1 MNIHIQN
8 IAKVINS
15 VYIAWP
21 LVVNSLIALLYSF
34 YSSIYNWEF
43 YFYLVTFILFL
54 PTLVQYHVLKT
65 VDEWGNKNK

>member
-15 VYIAWP
+15 VYIAWG